1 MAGATNTVFRQ
12 MCRDY
17 GADILTSEMVSA
29 EGLQHINDRTK
40 HYVEFAESERPFG
53 IQLFGGSAEKLAEA
67 ARFVAERVQPD
78 FIDLNFGCPV
88 RKVVAKNG
96 GSGIL
101 RDARLLERVARA
113 VVEAAAPLPVT
124 AKIRSGWDCVNATE
138 NARVLEACGI
148 ARLTVHARTRT
159 QGYAGEA
166 DWGVIRD
173 VVRAVKIPVVGNGDI
188 RSGADALR
196 AAGIAEGVAGIMI
209 GRGALSGPWI
219 FAEARAALDG
229 QPYTPPDWNERLAV
243 ILAHCEREVAYC
255 GNERLAIHS
264 LRARLMSYTHG
275 MPGAAKMRVA
285 LARVE
290 SVEDVRSVLCGSVPL

>member
-12 MCRDY
+12 ICRDY
-17 GADILTSEMVSA
+17 GADVLTSEMVSA

-53 IQLFGGSAEKLAEA
+53 IQLFGGSAERLAEA
-67 ARFVAERVQPD
+67 ARFVAERVKPD

-96 GSGIL
+96 GAGIL
-101 RDARLLERVARA
+101 RDARLMARVARA

-124 AKIRSGWDCVNATE
+124 AKIRTGWDCVNATE
-138 NARVLEACGI
+138 NARILENCGI
-148 ARLTVHARTRT
+148 ARLTVHGRTRE

-166 DWGVIRD
+166 DWNVIAE
-173 VVRAVKIPVVGNGDI
+173 VVRTVKIPVVGNGDI

-196 AAGIAEGVAGIMI
+196 AAGIAEGIAGIMI

-219 FAEARAALDG
+219 FAEVRAALDTRL
-229 QPYTPPDWNERLAV
+229 YTPPSWDERVAV
-243 ILAHCEREVAYC
+243 ILDHCNREVAWG

-290 SVEDVRSVLCGSVPL
+290 SVEDVKLILQAN